1 VRPVFGVSLDELFQ
15 RDGSAVPSI
24 VYECVQAVDLYGLD
38 VEGVY
43 RTSGSAHHIMELR
56 QQFDHG
62 KILSELIN
70 ISC

>member
-1 VRPVFGVSLDELFQ
+1 M
-15 RDGSAVPSI
+15 PSI

-38 VEGVY
+38 VEGIY

-62 KILSELIN
+62 KIVSELFYV
-70 ISC
+70 SY